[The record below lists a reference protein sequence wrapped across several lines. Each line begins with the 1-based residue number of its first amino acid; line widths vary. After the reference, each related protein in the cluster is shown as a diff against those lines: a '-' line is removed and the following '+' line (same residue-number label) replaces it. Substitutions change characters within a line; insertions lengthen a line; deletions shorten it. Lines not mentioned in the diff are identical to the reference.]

1 MSTRSSSRGV
11 VNTKFGDRSIIDLP
25 VLGEGGSTQYVPHFT
40 VDDMML
46 KNRSEN
52 MYTSNSV
59 SIPSYYSEPVRPFS
73 QREMMK
79 PQQPHLR
86 PSNVVPAA
94 YVYPNNIYNAF
105 VPRPSSFHPV
115 PTYISSPEEIH
126 HYYGP
131 NGEKLPGPP
140 QIKSLSNRKVYP
152 TDFSIEAILEYGR
165 MVSVN
170 IKRGNIS
177 FREIPDFLMSD
188 LKRTYR
194 IVPRVKI
201 TIEAEG
207 DDYCIYPQILKEEEE
222 YTQILKGEDEY
233 TDKRSNS
240 FEMDDVSEQDIES
253 QR

>member
-1 MSTRSSSRGV
+1 MSTRGSPRGV

-25 VLGEGGSTQYVPHFT
+25 VLGEGVFTQYVPHFT

-59 SIPSYYSEPVRPFS
+59 TIPSYYSEPVRPFPHKEMIKS
-73 QREMMK
+73 QQLDM
-79 PQQPHLR
+79 R

-94 YVYPNNIYNAF
+94 YVYPNNIHNVF
-105 VPRPSSFHPV
+105 VPRPSSFHHGPA
-115 PTYISSPEEIH
+115 YLSSPEEIH

-140 QIKSLSNRKVYP
+140 KKTYLKNRKLYP
-152 TDFSIEAILEYGR
+152 TDFSLEAILEYGK
-165 MVSVN
+165 MVSVK
-170 IKRGNIS
+170 IKRGHIS
-177 FREIPDFLMSD
+177 FREIPGFLMSD

-194 IVPRVKI
+194 MVPRVNI
-201 TIEAEG
+201 FIEAEG
-207 DDYCIYPQILKEEEE
+207 DDYSIYPQILKEEEE
-222 YTQILKGEDEY
+222 YTDN
-233 TDKRSNS
+233 RSYS

-253 QR
+253 TR